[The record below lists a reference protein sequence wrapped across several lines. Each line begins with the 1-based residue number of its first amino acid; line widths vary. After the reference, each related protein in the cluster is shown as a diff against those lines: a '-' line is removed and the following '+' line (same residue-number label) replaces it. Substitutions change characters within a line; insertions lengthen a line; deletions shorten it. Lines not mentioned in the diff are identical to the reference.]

1 MVSIPSFRK
10 AALAFNDVVE
20 QPHFEKTS
28 FRIRGKIF
36 ATMDV
41 ANKQASLKLPPNE
54 QSVYGLMK
62 PVFASPAT
70 GAWGKQGW
78 TRFDLAKVPAPV
90 MREALKTAYETV
102 APVMKATKP
111 VRKAAVRKEKAE
123 MIQTLHPDKTKTNK
137 RILLEKYNFIKT
149 HLLAV
154 LKKAEL
160 THTDLMEALYQR
172 VKDEFEGGVQWY
184 GETVK
189 LDLEAR
195 RVIERTGARPERYRI
210 KGQG

>member
-1 MVSIPSFRK
+1 MLSPISFRK
-10 AALAFNDVVE
+10 AALSFNDVTE

-28 FRIRGKIF
+28 FRIKGKIF
-36 ATMDV
+36 ASMDTV
-41 ANKQASLKLPPNE
+41 NKRVTLKLPPNE
-54 QSVYGLMK
+54 QAVYLLMK
-62 PVFASPAT
+62 SVFASMAT

-78 TRFDLAKVPAPV
+78 TRFELTKVPAPV
-90 MREALKTAYETV
+90 MREALKKAYETV
-102 APVMKATKP
+102 APLKKSVIP
-111 VRKAAVRKEKAE
+111 VKKAATRKEKAE

-137 RILLEKYNFIKT
+137 RISLEKYNFIKT
-149 HLLAV
+149 NLLAV
-154 LKKAEL
+154 LKKTEL

-195 RVIERTGARPERYRI
+195 GILERTGNKPEKYRLM
-210 KGQG
+210 KQG

>member
-1 MVSIPSFRK
+1 MSDASFRK
-10 AALAFNDVVE
+10 IAMDFAEVTE
-20 QPHFEKTS
+20 EPHFEKTS
-28 FRIRGKIF
+28 FRIKGKIV
-36 ATMDV
+36 ASMDTV
-41 ANKQASLKLPPNE
+41 NKRVTLKLPPNE
-54 QSVYGLMK
+54 QAIYLLMK

-78 TRFDLAKVPAPV
+78 TRFELTKVPAPV
-90 MREALKTAYETV
+90 MREALKKAYEIV
-102 APVMKATKP
+102 APVKKSLKP
-111 VRKAAVRKEKAE
+111 DLKAAIRKEKAE

-137 RILLEKYNFIKT
+137 RISLEKYNYIKKQ
-149 HLLAV
+149 LLAV
-154 LKKAEL
+154 LKKTEL

-195 RVIERTGARPERYRI
+195 KLIERTGTKPEKY
-210 KGQG
+210 KLKAK

>member
-1 MVSIPSFRK
+1 MFSISSFRQT
-10 AALAFNDVVE
+10 ALAFAEVTE

-28 FRIRGKIF
+28 FRIKGKIF
-36 ATMDV
+36 ASMDSD
-41 ANKQASLKLPPNE
+41 NKRVTVKLPPNE
-54 QSVYGLMK
+54 QAVYLLMK

-78 TRFDLAKVPAPV
+78 TRFDLTKVPAPV
-90 MREALKTAYETV
+90 MREALKKAYETV
-102 APVMKATKP
+102 APAKKAAKP
-111 VRKAAVRKEKAE
+111 VKKTTAGNEKPD

-137 RILLEKYNFIKT
+137 RILLEKYNYIKT
-149 HLLAV
+149 NLLAV
-154 LKKAEL
+154 LKKTEL

-172 VKDEFEGGVQWY
+172 VKAEFEGGVQWY

-195 RVIERTGARPERYRI
+195 GVIERTGAKPEKY
-210 KGQG
+210 KLKAK